1 MLFFGVFWIRYGA
14 IWGRFRK
21 RNLKHAKECSIQ
33 QRRGF
38 ACGRLPL
45 EAAFRLFSK
54 LGSLGGSIR
63 ERFSRT
69 GRTRPALARPA
80 FSRWLLENDRLRERW
95 PCQWLNVLYFP
106 FSETSPI
113 FWCFRRFP
121 RVTRRGSSSGGGQI
135 CQNAEIPPSFMSL
148 PCIFCKRMH
157 LQYIEAFLVSNTAG
171 ALPQTPASLVAPQ
184 GQAVKTQPPDPVA
197 KCWVGS
203 KASRV
208 KCTASPPLTPL
219 STSVR
224 VAKRSEADGAGNL
237 SRLAKQ
243 PLAAW
248 PLQVGGD
255 PTLVW

>member
-1 MLFFGVFWIRYGA
+1 MLDPATARLCVW
-14 IWGRFRK
+14 
-21 RNLKHAKECSIQ
+21 
-33 QRRGF
+33 
-38 ACGRLPL
+38 RLPL

-106 FSETSPI
+106 FSETSPLRP
-113 FWCFRRFP
+113 FL
-121 RVTRRGSSSGGGQI
+121 
-135 CQNAEIPPSFMSL
+135 CQ
-148 PCIFCKRMH
+148 H
-157 LQYIEAFLVSNTAG
+157 LG
-171 ALPQTPASLVAPQ
+171 ALPQTPASLAAPQ

-219 STSVR
+219 HLRESSKTIRSGRSWKPVKACEATACGLAFTGWRRPNVCVVR
-224 VAKRSEADGAGNL
+224 VQEVFPCTPATWRTRVWAAPTV
-237 SRLAKQ
+237 LAR
-243 PLAAW
+243 PLGVA
-248 PLQVGGD
+248 Q
-255 PTLVW
+255 